1 MNKKYVLLDDEGLP
15 VRFFDYPAD
24 GTIEVKEDKPK
35 PMSIDEM
42 IEQVGEA
49 PF

>member
-15 VRFFDYPAD
+15 VRFLDFAAE
-24 GTIEVKEDKPK
+24 GTIEVKEEKPK

-42 IEQVGEA
+42 IAEVGECL
-49 PF
+49 F